1 MDKPP
6 IRKIEPE
13 TLRRF
18 AAEVAGI
25 QLSEK
30 ELTAVADL
38 LGKLLEEVEALEH
51 MDLADVEPIHRLRLD
66 RWTA

>member
-1 MDKPP
+1 MDKPQT
-6 IRKIEPE
+6 RKVEPE

-18 AAEVAGI
+18 AAEVAGV

-30 ELTAVADL
+30 ELTAVAEL
-38 LGKLLEEVEALEH
+38 LGKLLEEVALLDQ
-51 MDLADVEPIHRLRLD
+51 MDLADVEPIHRLRLE